1 MSLMKKPTLK
11 DFSLNNKSFEAL
23 KKKYEIIDKVVG
35 FFYVLVSFGPG
46 YYFGYSYILEGIP
59 FDIKD
64 IFAYLALAFP
74 LSIPGI
80 FLMGFFSKVF
90 NTEIIAPILDKKIEK
105 IIKFE
110 KDTKLFFFF

>member
-46 YYFGYSYILEGIP
+46 RQHGPSSVGGMGII
-59 FDIKD
+59 DHID
-64 IFAYLALAFP
+64 P
-74 LSIPGI
+74 LG
-80 FLMGFFSKVF
+80 
-90 NTEIIAPILDKKIEK
+90 
-105 IIKFE
+105 
-110 KDTKLFFFF
+110 